1 MKQKKKSS
9 KAPARVA
16 RARIRVV
23 APANEMQTVFDV
35 QLGLELQARIG
46 HTFRSIGEESAR
58 RAARWHPGGI
68 ESWNTL
74 EWAGAMCG
82 EAGEA
87 ANVAKKLARF
97 DAGLS
102 QKKAPKDR
110 AALVAALASEI
121 AGTYLYL
128 DLLAQREGIDIR
140 AAIVAEFN
148 RVSERE
154 GFPERL

>member
-1 MKQKKKSS
+1 MAQKKKS
-9 KAPARVA
+9 KPTAKGPVERARVQLDHST
-16 RARIRVV
+16 
-23 APANEMQTVFDV
+23 ETVFDL

-46 HTFRSIGEESAR
+46 HTFRSISETSLR
-58 RAARWHPGGI
+58 RAERWHPGGLD
-68 ESWNTL
+68 EWSAL
-74 EWAGAMCG
+74 EWAGAMAG

-87 ANVAKKLARF
+87 ANVAKKLKRF
-97 DAGLS
+97 DQKLR
-102 QKKAPKDR
+102 QKKAPSDR
-110 AALVAALASEI
+110 AVLVEALASEI

-140 AAIVAEFN
+140 AAIVREFN